1 MFEGLTPRGSAAGA
15 KAFSGDA
22 SPPLLWLRL
31 VPQRVGPGYETE
43 PGKWSRSLEKPLERG
58 TWGCGE
64 FFLLG
69 STAQPL
75 TWLHRQGR
83 MDEPRGVQD
92 QEQRAGPGE
101 RCDHR
106 GPCNVPKSHPKRL
119 HQPKVLALLREQF
132 WSEEEAAAFSVTED
146 IVQHQLLSGLS

>member
-1 MFEGLTPRGSAAGA
+1 
-15 KAFSGDA
+15 
-22 SPPLLWLRL
+22 
-31 VPQRVGPGYETE
+31 
-43 PGKWSRSLEKPLERG
+43 
-58 TWGCGE
+58 
-64 FFLLG
+64 
-69 STAQPL
+69 
-75 TWLHRQGR
+75 

-101 RCDHR
+101 RCDHG

-132 WSEEEAAAFSVTED
+132 WSEEEAAAFSVAED